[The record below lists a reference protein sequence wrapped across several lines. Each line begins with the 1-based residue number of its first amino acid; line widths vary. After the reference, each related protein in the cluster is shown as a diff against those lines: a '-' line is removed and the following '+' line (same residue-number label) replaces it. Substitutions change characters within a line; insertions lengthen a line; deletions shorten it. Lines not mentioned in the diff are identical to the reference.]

1 MSEEILLSLV
11 KIEEN
16 SLSMKEPD
24 ENMGDDWEN
33 LEEEDQE
40 AGRNKD
46 KPARRITTQRLV
58 KKLKDTIYTVGRR
71 GRRR

>member
-1 MSEEILLSLV
+1 
-11 KIEEN
+11 
-16 SLSMKEPD
+16 MKEPD

-71 GRRR
+71 GRKR